1 MKKRLFALYICALLL
16 AVAALPIAASANSAM
31 PDPILTVK
39 VKNAPDGEY
48 YLDLLIH
55 ERPWNSTPD
64 DYYEYD
70 PGLLEGLF
78 SLNTEEWW
86 PSVAWSSHGYWQG
99 DLAGTPSGGMMVH
112 AFSVYSL
119 PREFRIAVS
128 SASGLQ
134 ATEQIFH
141 RDAYY
146 TTIVYDYAANRI
158 AYATPVWLA
167 YLIQF
172 LCTCI
177 PTLLI
182 EGVILLLF
190 RFDWRKNRK
199 VFLLLNLVTQAF
211 LTWSM
216 AGQYIGSGDRGYPFF
231 MMILAEVP
239 IFIAEAVVCAMKL
252 KGHTRGRRVSYALCA
267 NAVSLTFGLWAN
279 PYIFRLLQQL

>member
-1 MKKRLFALYICALLL
+1 MKKRLSSLFACVFLL
-16 AVAALPIAASANSAM
+16 AIIALPTAASANSAM

-39 VKNAPDGEY
+39 VKNAPQGEY
-48 YLDLLIH
+48 YLDLLTDK
-55 ERPWNSTPD
+55 RPSYVLPD
-64 DYYEYD
+64 DFVDYD
-70 PGLLEGLF
+70 PALLEGLY
-78 SLNTEEWW
+78 SWTAEGLY
-86 PSVAWSSHGYWQG
+86 PSVALSKRIYWRG
-99 DLAGTPSGGMMVH
+99 DLPGRPAGSMMVH
-112 AFSVYSL
+112 AFSVHNL
-119 PREFRIAVS
+119 PRDFRIAVS
-128 SASGLQ
+128 SPSGVQ
-134 ATEQIFH
+134 ATEESFH
-141 RDAYY
+141 REAYY
-146 TTIVYDYAANRI
+146 TTIIYDYAANRI
-158 AYATPVWLA
+158 TYATPVWLA

-199 VFLLLNLVTQAF
+199 VFLLLNLVTQVF
-211 LTWSM
+211 LTWCM
-216 AGQYIGSGDRGYPFF
+216 AGQYIGSGGRGYPFI

-267 NAVSLTFGLWAN
+267 NAVSLAFGLWAN